1 MLGHGAS
8 GIVSKGVWTNPVY
21 VSLTYL
27 VVRAIRLF
35 DPIGWTMWCRTRETR
50 DVALKQLVLSQ
61 RELTEVEVNDF
72 LREIKLMRCDWER
85 ERESIIDSI
94 KSCVSEWYLTQ
105 AIIQWSINT
114 CSVLKHKFV
123 VEFLGISFRTQ
134 NEMVLVIEFMQHGNL
149 RDLLDRKG
157 NNLPW
162 KLRLRL
168 LKDAAKGMYVSRS
181 RSLSL
186 NMIRIEGN
194 TD

>member
-1 MLGHGAS
+1 
-8 GIVSKGVWTNPVY
+8 
-21 VSLTYL
+21 
-27 VVRAIRLF
+27 
-35 DPIGWTMWCRTRETR
+35 
-50 DVALKQLVLSQ
+50 
-61 RELTEVEVNDF
+61 
-72 LREIKLMRCDWER
+72 
-85 ERESIIDSI
+85 
-94 KSCVSEWYLTQ
+94 
-105 AIIQWSINT
+105 
-114 CSVLKHKFV
+114 
-123 VEFLGISFRTQ
+123 
-134 NEMVLVIEFMQHGNL
+134 MVLVIEFMQHGNL

>member
-1 MLGHGAS
+1 MQNSRDSRCGLEATGTKPERTHRS
-8 GIVSKGVWTNPVY
+8 RTERLSSRNQVDE
-21 VSLTYL
+21 
-27 VVRAIRLF
+27 VRL
-35 DPIGWTMWCRTRETR
+35 
-50 DVALKQLVLSQ
+50 
-61 RELTEVEVNDF
+61 
-72 LREIKLMRCDWER
+72 R
-85 ERESIIDSI
+85 ERESILDNI

-105 AIIQWSINT
+105 AITEWSINT